1 MGILFVLRQ
10 GKGCLGFGWSVFS
23 TFRPWSWKGVIIN
36 AGVGPTWPS
45 SSALLCW
52 SVITRIGRN
61 KRFLNPFLPFFL
73 TLIICLFFFNTAHHH
88 LPKLKERQQHEK
100 RLHFL
105 KPRFSI
111 NVKNEFGRLAKSWD
125 LQVTNFCSTLLFNVM
140 DRSKNGSEVN
150 FDNRKMDQGGRNV
163 GWWNNRIFCLD
174 LKPL

>member
-1 MGILFVLRQ
+1 MERMLTDGLL
-10 GKGCLGFGWSVFS
+10 GWSVFS

-36 AGVGPTWPS
+36 AGDLAPLGPHH
-45 SSALLCW
+45 LLRW

-111 NVKNEFGRLAKSWD
+111 NVKNEFGKKLGH
-125 LQVTNFCSTLLFNVM
+125 LQVTNFCSTLLLFNVM
-140 DRSKNGSEVN
+140 DRSKNGSEVK

-174 LKPL
+174 LKPLL

>member
-1 MGILFVLRQ
+1 MLGLRLVSFQ
-10 GKGCLGFGWSVFS
+10 HFQTLELKRSNYQCRRL
-23 TFRPWSWKGVIIN
+23 
-36 AGVGPTWPS
+36 GPTWPS

-174 LKPL
+174 LKPLQKDP